1 MMTPVDKHK
10 HSPQPDDELR
20 NLLAALHDANAADVI
35 AWGTYY
41 RLGSLAYRLRDTL
54 IPLLAKHLTDDKGR
68 PEVVD

>member
-1 MMTPVDKHK
+1 M
-10 HSPQPDDELR
+10 
-20 NLLAALHDANAADVI
+20 
-35 AWGTYY
+35 GTYY